1 MVRTKGPQ
9 KFWNFE
15 GSRDGVVRDSLPCR
29 RHCPLPR
36 SGLRR
41 RRGLEIVDEFVD
53 TGGSGAKSS
62 RPARDLLL
70 EADGLRQ
77 VGLVLCWRLGR
88 RGKVSQR
95 HRRHAAAAGG
105 VWVYFLAVSQGLG
118 TEDSN
123 PMPRCMMTL
132 MAALAEMERR

>member
-1 MVRTKGPQ
+1 MVRTKGPH

-53 TGGSGAKSS
+53 TGVSGAKSS

-77 VGLVLCWRLGR
+77 VGLVLCWRLDR
-88 RGKVSQR
+88 RGRSVNDTVDTLR
-95 HRRHAAAAGG
+95 LLAGYG
-105 VWVYFLAVSQGLG
+105 STSWRSA
-118 TEDSN
+118 
-123 PMPRCMMTL
+123 R
-132 MAALAEMERR
+132 A